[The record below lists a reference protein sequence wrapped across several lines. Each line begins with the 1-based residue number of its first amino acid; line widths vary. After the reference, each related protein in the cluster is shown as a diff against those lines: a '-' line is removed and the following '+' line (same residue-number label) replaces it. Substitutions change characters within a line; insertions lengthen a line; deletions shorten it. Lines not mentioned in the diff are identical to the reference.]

1 MPDEAESLF
10 QLMYLLF
17 SKPCLDS
24 LTLSSIRNQVM
35 ESNRVDAISDSVRM
49 LRTGYSPRTL
59 VQDKSYFLKATPERI
74 IKVWKEC
81 FGCPDLFTFVIT
93 GNLEEKEALR
103 LCRNYLASLPKT
115 KHRKDIVND
124 WRDVGIKSIKGV
136 HSRKVCVPGEE
147 TLASVVVTYNYNCS
161 NYIKDAICCDIVS
174 QAFQTRCMEELREK
188 DGAVYA
194 VTIHNENTT
203 IPTPQCEI
211 TAELSC
217 STYDVENIKSRIF
230 EMWDYMSKNGLSD
243 EEFLR
248 VKKFLNRKTLN
259 ANDSANKWADCLTDS
274 ILSNEEMQS
283 PSIYLSMLTSLTITE
298 VNDFVRRFHSSRNR
312 LDVVFLSH

>member
-93 GNLEEKEALR
+93 T
-103 LCRNYLASLPKT
+103 CWRN
-115 KHRKDIVND
+115 
-124 WRDVGIKSIKGV
+124 
-136 HSRKVCVPGEE
+136 
-147 TLASVVVTYNYNCS
+147 
-161 NYIKDAICCDIVS
+161 
-174 QAFQTRCMEELREK
+174 
-188 DGAVYA
+188 
-194 VTIHNENTT
+194 
-203 IPTPQCEI
+203 
-211 TAELSC
+211 
-217 STYDVENIKSRIF
+217 
-230 EMWDYMSKNGLSD
+230 
-243 EEFLR
+243 
-248 VKKFLNRKTLN
+248 
-259 ANDSANKWADCLTDS
+259 
-274 ILSNEEMQS
+274 
-283 PSIYLSMLTSLTITE
+283 
-298 VNDFVRRFHSSRNR
+298 
-312 LDVVFLSH
+312 